1 MKHLIIAIA
10 LALAPA
16 SAAWADHNHDHGQT
30 DHSDHSAS
38 AGMLAASTPS
48 DGAVLAA
55 APRTLALTFSH
66 PVVLQTVAITG
77 PNGPVRATFRRPGA
91 AAASYAIALP
101 ALGAGAYEANWTANG
116 QGHSMNGVVRFT
128 VQ

>member
-1 MKHLIIAIA
+1 MKHLIIAAA

-16 SAAWADHNHDHGQT
+16 GVAWADHNHAHGQT
-30 DHSDHSAS
+30 DHGDHSAS
-38 AGMLAASTPS
+38 TGMLAASTPS

-55 APRTLALTFSH
+55 APRTLALTFAH

-77 PNGPVRATFRRPGA
+77 PNGPVRATFRRPNA
-91 AAASYAIALP
+91 AAAGYSVALP
-101 ALGAGAYEANWTANG
+101 TLEAGAYEARWNATG
-116 QGHSMNGVVRFT
+116 QGHNMNGVVRFT